1 MRRVGVSPRGE
12 GEGGL
17 VSLHNAEAFFR
28 FVAARSPGGAAN
40 VEALLAD
47 YVQVL
52 GRSPDELPF
61 SGRRSSALGTMSVSE
76 ALRAFSTETVVA
88 GKHAQP
94 PNARLASELPARSAF
109 MRPLEGSPYRDEKM

>member
-1 MRRVGVSPRGE
+1 MNARKVNICGRTLIAGVQSATTKSITP
-12 GEGGL
+12 
-17 VSLHNAEAFFR
+17 
-28 FVAARSPGGAAN
+28 
-40 VEALLAD
+40 
-47 YVQVL
+47 
-52 GRSPDELPF
+52 
-61 SGRRSSALGTMSVSE
+61 ALGTMSVSE